1 MSLHEPELTIQN
13 MSYYKSVIYTLKFRG
28 WMEVRFGCAGQ
39 CKVLDA
45 VFELVI
51 NEKVLAVLPA
61 CHTDKY

>member
-28 WMEVRFGCAGQ
+28 WMEE
-39 CKVLDA
+39 VLDA